1 MKSRKTI
8 YSQITTIEQL
18 RAERNSLQ
26 WHIKGVEDRFRDSIS
41 SGFSAGKLWQPEGTG
56 FLSWLPLIIP
66 VAITA
71 FTLVRH
77 LNRSVQKI
85 RNR

>member
-26 WHIKGVEDRFRDSIS
+26 WHIKGVEDRFRDSIPY
-41 SGFSAGKLWQPEGTG
+41 GFSAGKFLQPEGSG
-56 FLSWLPLIIP
+56 VLSWLPLIIP

-77 LNRSVQKI
+77 LNRSVQRI
-85 RNR
+85 RNH

>member
-8 YSQITTIEQL
+8 YSRITTIEQL
-18 RAERNSLQ
+18 RAERNSLE
-26 WHIKGVEDRFRDSIS
+26 WHIKGLENRIKDSIP
-41 SGFSAGKLWQPEGTG
+41 ARLTDGKFVPSEGSG
-56 FLSWLPLIIP
+56 FLSWLPVLIP

-77 LNRSVQKI
+77 LNRCVQKI

>member
-1 MKSRKTI
+1 MRSRKTI
-8 YSQITTIEQL
+8 YSHITTIEQL

-26 WHIKGVEDRFRDSIS
+26 WHIKGLEYRFRDSIPA
-41 SGFSAGKLWQPEGTG
+41 GFSTGKFFQPEGNAV
-56 FLSWLPLIIP
+56 LSWLPLVIP
-66 VAITA
+66 MAITA

-85 RNR
+85 RNH